1 MPYKSLIGDYYFCR
15 LNNYEANDDEE
26 ALAKRHVLLKKSH
39 EIQSN
44 IDAVIRHNVFLKK
57 NFCSLIVNYCSSN
70 SYSHRYDDFMHDLN
84 FIETILNNLNQSLGL
99 NNDYSD
105 DNIKA
110 NKADAGKLTT
120 SQKNR
125 YSQLILSGVNKK
137 NARTIVGGNDYEDW
151 IQEYT
156 SNAILREIK
165 EYVHENGISL
175 LPSLIVAPANNMSKI
190 TFDIVDDFMKNN
202 DDKSLHNY
210 AEFIVLLPCGYGKT
224 LLSALSSEQYGIAL
238 SALCCIRA
246 NNYVNSNRKNYWY
259 RYTPNDSIKN
269 PNVTINDIVCM
280 MQSMQYSEEY
290 LQQNIEFI
298 MDDKN

>member
-1 MPYKSLIGDYYFCR
+1 MPYKSLMGDYYFHH
-15 LNNYEANDDEE
+15 LNYYEVNDDNEE
-26 ALAKRHVLLKKSH
+26 ALAKRNVLLRKSH

-44 IDAVIRHNVFLKK
+44 IDTIIKHNVFLKS
-57 NFCSLIVNYCSSN
+57 NFCSLIINYG
-70 SYSHRYDDFMHDLN
+70 SYNTYSRYDNFMHDLD

-99 NNDYSD
+99 NDDYSD
-105 DNIKA
+105 ENIKA
-110 NKADAGKLTT
+110 NKADASKLKT

-137 NARTIVGGNDYEDW
+137 NARTIVGGDTYEDW

-165 EYVHENGISL
+165 EYVHNNGVSL

-246 NNYVNSNRKNYWY
+246 NNYVNSNRQSYF
-259 RYTPNDSIKN
+259 YTPNDSNKN
-269 PNVTINDIVCM
+269 PDVTINDVVCM

-298 MDDKN
+298 MSDKN